1 MAEKNLLTSIH
12 TSGLILM
19 GLKHCGKSS
28 LGSRLAGTLSLP
40 FYDIDNLILE
50 DISAAGYLSVREL
63 YRTAGRSKFQEYELS
78 AAKKLARIMDT
89 TAVVAALGGG
99 TIENEEALQLLSS
112 RAPLL
117 YLQVEE
123 DELFRRISASGVP
136 PFLEGKR
143 PPKELFADLY
153 ARRAGLY
160 ESTADAVVCLPVQP
174 LEKNFIRLYA
184 FINGTGGCS

>member
-1 MAEKNLLTSIH
+1 MTDIH
-12 TSGLILM
+12 STGLILM

-28 LGSRLAGTLSLP
+28 LGSRLAEALALP
-40 FYDIDNLILE
+40 FYDLDDLILE
-50 DISAAGYLSVREL
+50 DISSAGYTSVREL

-89 TAVVAALGGG
+89 AAVVAALGGG
-99 TIENEEALQLLSS
+99 TIENREALELLSS

-123 DELFRRISASGVP
+123 DELFRRISASGIP
-136 PFLEGKR
+136 PFLEGER
-143 PPKELFADLY
+143 TPEELFSELY

-160 ESTADAVVCLPVQP
+160 ESSADAVVCLPVQP
-174 LEKNFIRLYA
+174 LEKNFRRLYA
-184 FINGTGGCS
+184 FINGTGGCG